1 MAHLF
6 YNMASRTIGLVGL
19 WDVVAFDE
27 VAGVSFKDKDGLQ
40 IMKDFMAS
48 GSFAQGRD
56 AVAEFGI
63 DGVRREYQPADRYVG
78 EDKSLLAPFPD
89 VMIDLAFF
97 DRFHTAR
104 LRWRRE
110 IFRKPSGLWSHL
122 HVMPGERKI

>member
-1 MAHLF
+1 MANLF

-56 AVAEFGI
+56 AVAESASMVFVGNINQPI
-63 DGVRREYQPADRYVG
+63 DTLAKTSQ
-78 EDKSLLAPFPD
+78 LLAPFPD
-89 VMIDLAFF
+89 VMIDSAFF